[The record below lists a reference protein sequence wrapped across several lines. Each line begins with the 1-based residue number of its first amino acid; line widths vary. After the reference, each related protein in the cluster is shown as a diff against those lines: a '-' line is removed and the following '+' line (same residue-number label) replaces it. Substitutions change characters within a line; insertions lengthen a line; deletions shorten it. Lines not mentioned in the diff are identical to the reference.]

1 MEHIIN
7 LTKENIQQVV
17 DASMDN
23 FVVMSFWAQ
32 QQPESVQM
40 MQVMEQL
47 ANEQAGRFIL
57 AKVNCEAELEI
68 ANYFQIQSLP
78 THLVLSKGQPIDGFA
93 GTQSAAQVN
102 ELLNKHLPGMW
113 VQDLN
118 AAKAILVEENPAKEK
133 LEEALAL
140 LKSAYADSQQK
151 AEVALV
157 LVDVYLQL
165 GILAD
170 AKTLLETIGLADQ
183 DSYYQNL
190 KAKLTLAEDAA
201 DTPEI
206 RQLQQALQQ
215 QPDNADISIDLAKAL
230 NQANR
235 GEEAL
240 ESLFVILQKDL
251 SAADGKVKQVFM
263 EILTA
268 LGQGNTLANQY
279 RRRLYSLLY

>member
-40 MQVMEQL
+40 LQLMEQI

-78 THLVLSKGQPIDGFA
+78 THLVLNKGQPIDGFA
-93 GTQSAAQVN
+93 GTQSAEQVN
-102 ELLNKHLPGMW
+102 ELLNKHLPALW
-113 VQDLN
+113 VQDVN
-118 AAKAILVEENPAKEK
+118 AAKAILADENVTKEK

-140 LKSAYADSQQK
+140 LKSGYADSGEK
-151 AEVALV
+151 AEIGLY
-157 LVDVYLQL
+157 LVDTYLQL
-165 GILAD
+165 GVLAE
-170 AKTLLETIGLADQ
+170 AKTLLATIGLADQ

-206 RQLQQALQQ
+206 RQLQQALEQ
-215 QPDNADISIDLAKAL
+215 QPDNADLSIDLAKAL

-240 ESLFVILQKDL
+240 DSLFVILQKDL